1 MRYATVSSGISAESA
16 AWVPLGWEPV
26 WYSEIAKFPSAVLAH
41 HYPNTPN
48 LGDMTKIHEDERFQQ
63 SIGTIDLISG
73 GTPCQSF
80 SVAGLRKGMADPRGN
95 LALTYLG
102 IVDKLRPRWV
112 VWENV
117 PGVLSSNKGRDF
129 GAFLG
134 ALGQLGYGWAYRI
147 LDAQHFGVPQR
158 RRRVFVVG
166 HIGGWRRAAAV
177 LFEPESL
184 LRHSTPGRKAGQG
197 AAGRVA
203 PCLNGNGRAAGSA
216 TQQDAENGALVYG
229 IVAGA
234 LCAGDFKSQSDQQ
247 AANGK
252 LIATVIKGAA
262 IGRKPENGPQYGEVL
277 QDGSC
282 YTLNCTE
289 RHAVAFAQNQIG
301 EVRTGDSDGL
311 AVYGQHAVRRL
322 TPRECERLQGFP
334 DVKKNAY
341 IYVCK
346 KTYIDRQKTCVDV
359 ETKNRKSQ
367 KSALIAEGKEHNLN
381 ASNADHYLSTSHLG
395 QEKPVAIN
403 VHIDLEAKTL
413 RIHKAKKSNWCVS
426 FAANQN
432 LSHHLIRIGDF
443 VQLLALIVTTQEKIT
458 QCGKEGLLPH
468 IKHSLVLKNGSKFVN
483 SFGLNTGVSVKDA
496 EKSIMELEKSMKYTT
511 LEVGQSF
518 LSLEKNFQTLLSF
531 ATNVISSF
539 IPEEIKARSLFALNI
554 EMVCGFTRIPYRG
567 KPASKCPD
575 GPRYKALGNSM
586 AVPVV
591 KWIGERIEMVDK
603 IKSK

>member
-301 EVRTGDSDGL
+301 EVRTGDIANTINTNSNASGRNMPMVFQSKASPSQSMNPAGVSPSIDVGKSDGL

-322 TPRECERLQGFP
+322 TPRECERLQGFS
-334 DVKKNAY
+334 DN
-341 IYVCK
+341 
-346 KTYIDRQKTCVDV
+346 
-359 ETKNRKSQ
+359 
-367 KSALIAEGKEHNLN
+367 
-381 ASNADHYLSTSHLG
+381 
-395 QEKPVAIN
+395 
-403 VHIDLEAKTL
+403 
-413 RIHKAKKSNWCVS
+413 
-426 FAANQN
+426 
-432 LSHHLIRIGDF
+432 
-443 VQLLALIVTTQEKIT
+443 
-458 QCGKEGLLPH
+458 
-468 IKHSLVLKNGSKFVN
+468 
-483 SFGLNTGVSVKDA
+483 
-496 EKSIMELEKSMKYTT
+496 
-511 LEVGQSF
+511 
-518 LSLEKNFQTLLSF
+518 
-531 ATNVISSF
+531 
-539 IPEEIKARSLFALNI
+539 
-554 EMVCGFTRIPYRG
+554 FTRIPYRG

-586 AVPVV
+586 AVPVMR
-591 KWIGERIEMVDK
+591 WIGERIELFHNQNNNNDHAD
-603 IKSK
+603 